1 MRDEQAHNA
10 TIRRAAAIL
19 AELGLEIERLGA
31 ELCADPAFA
40 ERHLA
45 ALQAIDRIAQQQHA
59 IAILLQADCAA
70 SGVEQIGLHDL
81 QQRLRA

>member
-1 MRDEQAHNA
+1 MRDEQAHSA

-19 AELGLEIERLGA
+19 TELGLEIERLGA
-31 ELCADPAFA
+31 ELCADPAFI
-40 ERHLA
+40 ERHLT

-70 SGVEQIGLHDL
+70 SGVEQIGLQDL